1 MVDKVTLIGLKN
13 NNLGDI
19 VILDTCKYLVRQL
32 FPNAKISVQNIFPET
47 IKMKDI
53 NASYPKINLIIEKI
67 ASYTYFVQILNFVKW
82 WISQKRGTSV
92 YKYYKRILKRNSK
105 VIFAGGGLIKFSRE
119 DLWNPIYSIITYCQ
133 RKRIPVYFNAVGVEG
148 YDEKDFYSQLL
159 KYSLNKSC
167 VKKITTRD
175 DIDSLNKYVKDKD
188 KISLVGDPALWT
200 KETYNVEDVKKTDII
215 GVGVIR
221 GKIFTDYGFDF
232 SEEQIVN
239 SYVNII
245 RKLEEKGYK
254 WQMFCNGAKNDY
266 KMGKNILEKLGLPES
281 EEYLAPRPRK
291 AIDLVKQIYSYK
303 ATISARLHANIIA
316 VSYEIPTI
324 GIVWNN
330 KLKLFGKIIGCPERF
345 IENEKFSDAD
355 FVVSS
360 LESAVAQGY
369 DNSIIE
375 TLKLSTL
382 NSISENL
389 ELNLLGNKTSHPERI
404 SGGGYP
410 LNACICCVLGI
421 NILDKKEI

>member
-82 WISQKRGTSV
+82 WLSQKRGTSV

-148 YDEKDFYSQLL
+148 YDENNFYSQLL

-175 DIDSLNKYVKDKD
+175 DTDSLKKYVKNKN
-188 KISLVGDPALWT
+188 KIGIVGDPALWA
-200 KETYNVEDVKKTDII
+200 KETYNVADVEKTDII
-215 GVGVIR
+215 GVGIIR
-221 GKIFTDYGFDF
+221 GKIFTDYGVDF
-232 SEEQIVN
+232 SEDKIIDC
-239 SYVNII
+239 YANII
-245 RKLEEKGYK
+245 SKLQEKGYK
-254 WQMFCNGAKNDY
+254 WQMFCNGVKGYYNI
-266 KMGKNILEKLGLPES
+266 GKKILEKLNLPDS
-281 EEYLAPRPRK
+281 EEYLAKRPKK
-291 AIDLVKQIYSYK
+291 AIDLVKQIYSYR

-316 VSYEIPTI
+316 VSYGIPTI

-345 IENEKFSDAD
+345 IEKEEFSDAD

-360 LESAVAQGY
+360 MERAIEQGY
-369 DNSIIE
+369 DNSLIE
-375 TLKLSTL
+375 SLKQATLESV
-382 NSISENL
+382 NIFVEQ
-389 ELNLLGNKTSHPERI
+389 EL
-404 SGGGYP
+404 
-410 LNACICCVLGI
+410 
-421 NILDKKEI
+421 

>member
-82 WISQKRGTSV
+82 WLSQKRGTSV

-148 YDEKDFYSQLL
+148 YDENNFYSQLL

-175 DIDSLNKYVKDKD
+175 DTDSLKKYVKNKN
-188 KISLVGDPALWT
+188 KIGIVGDPALWA
-200 KETYNVEDVKKTDII
+200 KETYNVADVEKTDII
-215 GVGVIR
+215 GVGIIR
-221 GKIFTDYGFDF
+221 GKIFTDYGVDF
-232 SEEQIVN
+232 SEDKIIDC
-239 SYVNII
+239 YANII
-245 RKLEEKGYK
+245 SKLQEKGYK
-254 WQMFCNGAKNDY
+254 WQMFCNGVKGDY
-266 KMGKNILEKLGLPES
+266 NIGKKILEKLNLPDS
-281 EEYLAPRPRK
+281 EEYLAKRPKK
-291 AIDLVKQIYSYK
+291 AIDLVKQIYSYR

-316 VSYEIPTI
+316 VSYGIPTI

-345 IENEKFSDAD
+345 IEKEEFSDAD

-360 LESAVAQGY
+360 MERAIEQGY
-369 DNSIIE
+369 DNSLIE
-375 TLKLSTL
+375 SLKQATLESV
-382 NSISENL
+382 NIFVEQ
-389 ELNLLGNKTSHPERI
+389 EL
-404 SGGGYP
+404 
-410 LNACICCVLGI
+410 
-421 NILDKKEI
+421 